1 MALAVDDEQV
11 QVRCYFDGPASVD
24 DEDAMSSVEAEMI
37 ADCEPGES
45 VTVSAVNVPVPT
57 PLENFGVMVY
67 RRKE

>member
-1 MALAVDDEQV
+1 
-11 QVRCYFDGPASVD
+11 
-24 DEDAMSSVEAEMI
+24 MSSVEAEMI